1 MSAATTGDATTE
13 DESEAPGRRAA
24 ADLFPPDTLDQ
35 IAMIFRSKERSN
47 WKKYM
52 IFSKEW
58 SALSPL
64 LFDRIAHNAQTEAD
78 PDAVVELQ
86 QFLNGLRK
94 VNAEVERNDKLLKA
108 FREVAPETLEGLVT
122 SRRKEIGPAFLEHI
136 DFRVQA
142 TEDVEVQEE
151 LLNLRSRIVALCK
164 VLDEAMDDNQQV
176 AAAAASFEKL
186 LQVKSLDEADKMI
199 DDMAA
204 SGGLNPALLLHT
216 AKAYNSVKESE
227 YTSDEIKDVMAH
239 LYFKMKETT
248 AQQQPAEVRILK
260 YLLSMEDPMQRTQG
274 LAEAFTPAV
283 ELETPNVDYLFTTP
297 AKLLMTV
304 QTVLQVYDKQPNA
317 AQSVVGEAAGM
328 MDPAVIERM
337 RDIETEIERE
347 FM

>member
-1 MSAATTGDATTE
+1 MNPKHPEGGLLPTS
-13 DESEAPGRRAA
+13 
-24 ADLFPPDTLDQ
+24 FPP
-35 IAMIFRSKERSN
+35 I
-47 WKKYM
+47 
-52 IFSKEW
+52 
-58 SALSPL
+58 PL
-64 LFDRIAHNAQTEAD
+64 TRLQWIAHNAQTEAD